1 MTNGIS
7 FSILLVDDDAD
18 DREFIDDA
26 FVEIGY
32 ECEIKKFVSGK
43 DLLKYLEKVGP
54 GLYPTLIVLDYS
66 IQGMDATDLLRI
78 LKESEAYKHIPVVIY
93 SSTCPPFKAAE
104 LKALGAFEC
113 LEKKDSMKALV
124 EMAKTF
130 RDMSRAEIKE

>member
-43 DLLKYLEKVGP
+43 DLLKYLANVEP
-54 GLYPTLIVLDYS
+54 ALFPTLIVLDYS

-78 LKESEAYKHIPVVIY
+78 LKQSEAYKNIPVLIY
-93 SSTCPPFKAAE
+93 SSTCPPAKAAE
-104 LKALGAFEC
+104 LKALGAYDC

-124 EMAKTF
+124 EMAKKF
-130 RDMSRAEIKE
+130 RDLSKAGIKG

>member
-43 DLLKYLEKVGP
+43 DMLKYLEKVEP
-54 GLYPTLIVLDYS
+54 GLFPTLIVLDYS
-66 IQGMDATDLLRI
+66 LPEMEATDILRI
-78 LKESEAYKHIPVVIY
+78 LKQSEAYKNIPVIIY
-93 SSTCPPFKAAE
+93 SSTCSPSRAAE
-104 LKALGAFEC
+104 LKALGAYDC

-130 RDMSRAEIKE
+130 RDLSRADIKD

>member
-43 DLLKYLEKVGP
+43 DLLKYLANVEP
-54 GLYPTLIVLDYS
+54 ALFPTLIVLDYS

-78 LKESEAYKHIPVVIY
+78 LKQSEAYKNIPVLIY
-93 SSTCPPFKAAE
+93 SSTCPPAKAAE
-104 LKALGAFEC
+104 LKALGAYDC
-113 LEKKDSMKALV
+113 LEKKDSMKELV
-124 EMAKTF
+124 EMAKKF
-130 RDMSRAEIKE
+130 RDLSKADITG

>member
-43 DLLKYLEKVGP
+43 DLLKYLENVEP
-54 GLYPTLIVLDYS
+54 ALFPTLIVLDYS

-78 LKESEAYKHIPVVIY
+78 LKQSEAYKNIPVLIY
-93 SSTCPPFKAAE
+93 SSTCPPAKAAE
-104 LKALGAFEC
+104 LKALGAYDC

-124 EMAKTF
+124 EMAKKF
-130 RDMSRAEIKE
+130 RDLSKAGIKG

>member
-43 DLLKYLEKVGP
+43 DLLKYLENVEP
-54 GLYPTLIVLDYS
+54 ALYPTLIVLDYS

-78 LKESEAYKHIPVVIY
+78 LKQSEAYKNIPVLIY
-93 SSTCPPFKAAE
+93 SSTCPPAKAAE
-104 LKALGAFEC
+104 LKALGAYDC

-124 EMAKTF
+124 EMAKKF
-130 RDMSRAEIKE
+130 RDLSKADITG